1 MKAQRT
7 TTTTIN
13 QSRHKGEIN
22 ELETVKDSV
31 NMELW
36 RKLLRAA
43 VLVVLVAATIDLVS
57 AEEEGTTEVPD
68 LTMATTI
75 EPG

>member
-1 MKAQRT
+1 M
-7 TTTTIN
+7 
-13 QSRHKGEIN
+13 
-22 ELETVKDSV
+22 KDSV